1 MLESLVRASTLG
13 AGMHAVPQAS
23 VTDAA
28 FFAWVDLADLD
39 HGIVVEADSYRHH
52 ATREGFERDCERY
65 DELVVRGFL
74 VLRFTWRQVMNDP
87 EWVKA
92 TLVAAMSLGRA
103 RRPRSRRRPAPMA
116 CAA

>member
-1 MLESLVRASTLG
+1 
-13 AGMHAVPQAS
+13 MHAVPQAS

-28 FFAWVDLADLD
+28 FFAWVDLAGLD

-87 EWVKA
+87 EWVKG
-92 TLVAAMSLGRA
+92 TLVTAMSLGRA
-103 RRPRSRRRPAPMA
+103 RRPRSRRRPAPMP